1 MFYGFL
7 QFGCIPIS
15 NSLQVLHKVL
25 SLNRLQI
32 CLSREWDFQHL
43 QPVGINQVGF
53 SLSWWSG
60 VLHDGDHVRLLVAGG
75 KNCKVDTSQNH
86 QNGICLKS
94 VMLSNKNIRICHR
107 YRHPEIFGVSFFNT
121 RRRPPLSDPYLPT
134 IDELIWVQINSGSWK
149 KVTHLTQAK
158 RRFARHGDLFM
169 KPWWYIP
176 YSMLQVCHIYLQCG
190 LNLW

>member
-1 MFYGFL
+1 MGFPTSSACGNKPSW
-7 QFGCIPIS
+7 FFT
-15 NSLQVLHKVL
+15 VLMIR
-25 SLNRLQI
+25 STA
-32 CLSREWDFQHL
+32 W
-43 QPVGINQVGF
+43 
-53 SLSWWSG
+53 WWSCPPSCC
-60 VLHDGDHVRLLVAGG
+60 RWQ
-75 KNCKVDTSQNH
+75 NCKVDTSQNH